1 MDGRM
6 QAVQT
11 NEQQMEQT
19 EPRVD
24 AERPPKKP
32 PGRAMELVSQP
43 AHNLHI

>member
-6 QAVQT
+6 RAAQT

-32 PGRAMELVSQP
+32 PGRAMWQIWIEME
-43 AHNLHI
+43 AR